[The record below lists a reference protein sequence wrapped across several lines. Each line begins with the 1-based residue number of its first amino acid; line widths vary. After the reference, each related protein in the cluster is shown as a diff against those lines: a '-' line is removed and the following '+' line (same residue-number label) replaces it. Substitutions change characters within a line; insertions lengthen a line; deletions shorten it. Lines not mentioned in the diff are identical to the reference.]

1 MIASH
6 SGLRRSTRRFEH
18 NPGHGPPRGIAG
30 RGGARRIVFGGFIDP
45 RRPTAPPTFA
55 NSRAWKS
62 VAGAA
67 ARGDAPATMVQPFG
81 EAWHAARPKPATTVG
96 QVEYAARLP
105 GKDHAGIGSDFDGAL
120 PAGLGAAED
129 HPDPVAALRVR
140 HGRRGHPHGA
150 GAGLL
155 RAPAEAGRRASG

>member
-30 RGGARRIVFGGFIDP
+30 RGGAVRIAFGSGFIDP

-62 VAGAA
+62 VADAA
-67 ARGDAPATMVQPFG
+67 ARSDAPAMTVQPFD
-81 EAWHAARPKPATTVG
+81 EA
-96 QVEYAARLP
+96 
-105 GKDHAGIGSDFDGAL
+105 
-120 PAGLGAAED
+120 
-129 HPDPVAALRVR
+129 
-140 HGRRGHPHGA
+140 
-150 GAGLL
+150 
-155 RAPAEAGRRASG
+155 